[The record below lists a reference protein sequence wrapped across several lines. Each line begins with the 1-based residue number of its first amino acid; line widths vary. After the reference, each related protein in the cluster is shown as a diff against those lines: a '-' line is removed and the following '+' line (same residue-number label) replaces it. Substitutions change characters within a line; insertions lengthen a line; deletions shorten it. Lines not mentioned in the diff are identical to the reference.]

1 MHWSRNCKALVLVL
15 IVAVPAVFLHGL
27 RDCIYGTYVAPEDPA
42 ATGLSKLAVP
52 PAKTTSDDQ
61 SGGDKEAGDD
71 KAYIIHATKPS
82 GVLNSTDMQAVPL
95 FSVNALSTYEPIGN
109 IQTIN
114 PSSQL
119 SFAEGDLIEV
129 LADEVHEN
137 WLPRGGEGWMLGRRI
152 DGRQGFFLAKY
163 AVKDKGAAD
172 VDRGEE
178 RIEAARLEVERADLE
193 AVQQAEESESAAAA
207 VNLRHKE
214 EAIHVV
220 AEAQS
225 TGAAELDPEV
235 SAHIVGQREYA
246 CIAPLRYV

>member
-1 MHWSRNCKALVLVL
+1 MGGSGSGFDSDF
-15 IVAVPAVFLHGL
+15 AVQLP
-27 RDCIYGTYVAPEDPA
+27 GTTLD
-42 ATGLSKLAVP
+42 
-52 PAKTTSDDQ
+52 
-61 SGGDKEAGDD
+61 
-71 KAYIIHATKPS
+71 
-82 GVLNSTDMQAVPL
+82 
-95 FSVNALSTYEPIGN
+95 
-109 IQTIN
+109 
-114 PSSQL
+114 
-119 SFAEGDLIEV
+119 
-129 LADEVHEN
+129 
-137 WLPRGGEGWMLGRRI
+137 
-152 DGRQGFFLAKY
+152 
-163 AVKDKGAAD
+163 AAD